1 MTRPYRALV
10 ATFLVFALLLS
21 ARPARAVNTDS
32 GFITGLT
39 LASIGGA
46 GAVVAGIGSFAY
58 MAHREHTGGWGW
70 LSLLSGGMTMTGGL
84 LMAANDSRA
93 SSGGGAGAIVGV
105 GVLAVTIGIV
115 GLTLYSPEAKRRN
128 ALERAAMRLSPL
140 LLATPAGEQVPAL
153 GIHGVF

>member
-1 MTRPYRALV
+1 MRRPRPALI
-10 ATFLVFALLLS
+10 AALLAFGLLCS

-39 LASIGGA
+39 FASIGGA
-46 GAVVAGIGSFAY
+46 GALVAGIGSFAY
-58 MAHREHTGGWGW
+58 IVHREHAGGWGW
-70 LSLLSGGMTMTGGL
+70 LSLLSGGITVTGGL
-84 LMAANDSRA
+84 LMAANDAEA

-115 GLTLYSPEAKRRN
+115 GLTLYSPKAKRRN
-128 ALERAAMRLSPL
+128 ALERTAMGLSPL
-140 LLATPAGEQVPAL
+140 LLATPAGDHVPAL